1 MSLRI
6 RRRLLLPLLLV
17 AIVAALLPVAGP
29 AAADPPTFEEGYIPV
44 AVGTPDETTL
54 HYKVMLPDPAKWGK
68 GPFPAI
74 VDYSGYLPA
83 QNVYDGLDDR
93 FIDAG
98 YAVVGINMRGSGCSG
113 GTFDYFEPLQ
123 ARDGA
128 EAIDWLA
135 KRPWSNGRLG
145 MAGKSYPG
153 ITQLFVGAQQPKALK
168 AIVPGHVFG
177 DLYRDVPYPG
187 GILNVT
193 FASYWSA
200 SRVQEGYVAGPQWFQ
215 QTGDEKCLE
224 NQAGHAPNLAF
235 NPFVQALYNHYDGP
249 LFRERSPF
257 WFAHKITAPTF
268 LVESWQDEQV
278 GSRATNLAE
287 RFNDKLEWQMLAT
300 NGDHGEYYG
309 DEVFPHILRFLS
321 YHLKQEVPAADRA
334 RYGTPFATAFKRY
347 TAENP
352 VIVNW
357 ENGAHGGR
365 KSAWTQ
371 TYGDWPAPQTSVWRL
386 NMTAKGA
393 LTSTPHPEGGDLPT
407 QVDAANARLAGAVDY
422 NYVPGVGSQA
432 RGGHEIGHE
441 VVQAH
446 WGDRAPDGTY
456 AAFETSALDADKVL
470 LGSASVDL
478 FVTSTAPDTDFQV
491 TLSEVRPD
499 GKEMFVQ
506 QGWLRA
512 SHRMEDSSLSTPL
525 RPFQTHRV
533 GDTAPLIPGQ
543 PTKARVEIFPFGHVF
558 RKGSKLRISVEA
570 PHAVPDLWGFTALPT
585 PARNTIFTSALFP
598 SSVALPLI
606 NGAKAGAPLPACTL
620 RNQPCR

>member
-1 MSLRI
+1 MSRRI
-6 RRRLLLPLLLV
+6 LHSILLAALLAL
-17 AIVAALLPVAGP
+17 VAALLPSVTP
-29 AAADPPTFEEGYIPV
+29 ALADPPTHRQGYIPV

-54 HYKVMLPDPAKWGK
+54 HYKVMLPDAERWGPGPYPAV
-68 GPFPAI
+68 

-98 YAVVGINMRGSGCSG
+98 YAVVGVNMRGSGCSG
-113 GTFDYFEPLQ
+113 GKFDYFEPLQ

-128 EAIDWLA
+128 DAIDWLG
-135 KRPWSNGRLG
+135 KQDWSNGRIG
-145 MAGKSYPG
+145 MVGKSYPG
-153 ITQLFVGAQQPKALK
+153 ITQLFVAAQQPEHLK

-200 SRVQEGYVAGPQWFQ
+200 SRMNEGYVAGPQWYQ
-215 QTGDEKCLE
+215 QTGDEKCME
-224 NQAGHAPNLAF
+224 NQVDHAPNVAF

-249 LFRERSPF
+249 LFQERSPF
-257 WFAHKITAPTF
+257 WFADKITSPTF

-287 RFNDKLEWQMLAT
+287 RFNPELEWQMLAT

-309 DEVFPHILRFLS
+309 EEVFPHILRFLS
-321 YHLKQEVPAADRA
+321 YHLKQEVPTADRT
-334 RYGTPFATAFKRY
+334 RYGANYAQAFKRF

-357 ENGAHGGR
+357 ENGAAGGR
-365 KSAWTQ
+365 NSAWTE
-371 TYGDWPAPQTSVWRL
+371 TYDDWPPSQQRAWRL
-386 NMTAKGA
+386 HMTQDGA
-393 LTSTPHPEGGDLPT
+393 LTEEGHPDAEIPT
-407 QVDAANARLAGAVDY
+407 KSDALNARLAGAVDY
-422 NYVPGVGSQA
+422 QYTPVVGSQA
-432 RGGHEIGHE
+432 RGEHEVGHEA
-441 VVQAH
+441 VQAH
-446 WGDRAPDGTY
+446 WADRAPEGTY
-456 AAFETSALDADKVL
+456 AAFETEPLDGDKVL

-478 FVTSTAPDTDFQV
+478 YVASTAADTDFQV

-499 GKEMFVQ
+499 GQEMFVQ

-512 SHRMEDSSLSTPL
+512 SHRLEESRLSTEL
-525 RPFQTHRV
+525 RPFQSHRL
-533 GDTAPLIPGQ
+533 GDSAPLVPGH
-543 PTKARVEIFPFGHVF
+543 PTKVRIEVFPFGHTF
-558 RKGSKLRISVEA
+558 REGSKLRISVEA
-570 PHAVPDLWGFTALPT
+570 PHAMPDLWGFTAI
-585 PARNTIFTSALFP
+585 PAPATNTIFTSSLFP

-606 NGAKAGAPLPACTL
+606 DGAQAEAPLPPCTL
-620 RNQPCR
+620 RNQPCRPE

>member
-6 RRRLLLPLLLV
+6 RRRLLLPLLLL
-17 AIVAALLPVAGP
+17 ALTAALLPAAGP
-29 AAADPPTFEEGYIPV
+29 AAADPPTHETGYIPV

-54 HYKVMLPDPAKWGK
+54 HYKVMLPNKDKWGT

-98 YAVVGINMRGSGCSG
+98 YAVVGVNMRGSGCSG
-113 GTFDYFEPLQ
+113 GQFDYFEPLQ

-135 KRPWSNGRLG
+135 KRPWSNGRIG

-168 AIVPGHVFG
+168 AIAPGHVFG

-200 SRVQEGYVAGPQWFQ
+200 SRVQEGYVAGPQWYQ
-215 QTGDEKCLE
+215 STGDQQCLE
-224 NQAGHAPNLAF
+224 NQQGHATNLVV
-235 NPFVQALYNHYDGP
+235 NPFVQALYNQHDGP

-268 LVESWQDEQV
+268 LIEAWQDEQV

-287 RFNDKLEWQMLAT
+287 RFNSELEWQMLAT

-309 DEVFPHILRFLS
+309 EEVFGHVLRFFS
-321 YHLKQEVPAADRA
+321 YHLKQEVPAGDVAKYGAD
-334 RYGTPFATAFKRY
+334 FETAFERY

-352 VIVNW
+352 VIINW
-357 ENGAHGGR
+357 ENGARGGR
-365 KSAWTQ
+365 KSAWTE
-371 TYGDWPAPQTSVWRL
+371 TYSDWPPAETDVWRL
-386 NMTAKGA
+386 NLTKDGA
-393 LTSTPHPEGGDLPT
+393 LTTQPHPEDGDLPT
-407 QVDAANARLAGAVDY
+407 QLDPANARLAGVVDY
-422 NYVPGVGSQA
+422 NYVPVVGSQT
-432 RGGHEIGHE
+432 RGEQELGHE
-441 VVQAH
+441 VVQGH
-446 WGDRAPDGTY
+446 WADRAPEGTY
-456 AAFETSALDADKVL
+456 AGFETAPLDSDKVL
-470 LGSASVDL
+470 LGSASADL
-478 FVTSTAPDTDFQV
+478 FITSTAPDTDFQV
-491 TLSEVRPD
+491 TLSEIRPD

-512 SHRMEDSSLSTPL
+512 SHRLEDSELSTPL
-525 RPFQTHRV
+525 RPFQSHRI
-533 GDTAPLIPGQ
+533 GDTTPIIPGQ
-543 PTKARVEIFPFGHVF
+543 PTKARIEIFPFGHVF
-558 RKGSKLRISVEA
+558 RKGSKLRMSVEA
-570 PHAVPDLWGFTALPT
+570 PHAVPDLWGFAALPT
-585 PARNTIFTSALFP
+585 VARNTIFTSALFP
-598 SSVALPLI
+598 SSLALPLI
-606 NGAKAGAPLPACTL
+606 DGATAEAPLPPCTL